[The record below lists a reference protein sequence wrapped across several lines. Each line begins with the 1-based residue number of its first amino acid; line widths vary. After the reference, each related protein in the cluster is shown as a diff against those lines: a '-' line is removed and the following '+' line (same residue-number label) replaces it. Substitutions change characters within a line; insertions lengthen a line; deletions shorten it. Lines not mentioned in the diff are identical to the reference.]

1 MTRMW
6 RLREERGAAAVE
18 FALISTVLFL
28 IGLGIIEFGA
38 TDTKYEVFVNAA
50 REGGRRAAVR
60 ATKAEIQSAITDS
73 AEGYTLSQTPNIT
86 VDGGVAADPPCNSTN
101 TGHTVTVSWTQT
113 FPISIPFLPAWSPSV
128 LIKGAF
134 RCE

>member
-1 MTRMW
+1 MRRL
-6 RLREERGAAAVE
+6 RLREERGTAAVE

-28 IGLGIIEFGA
+28 IVFGIIEFGA
-38 TDTKYEVFVNAA
+38 TYTKYEVFVNAA

-60 ATKAEIQSAITDS
+60 ATKAEIQSAITDAS
-73 AEGYTLSQTPNIT
+73 TGYTLSQTPSIT
-86 VDGGVAADPPCNSTN
+86 VNGGVASDPPCNSTN
-101 TGHTVTVSWTQT
+101 VGDTVTVSWTQT
-113 FPISIPFLPAWSPSV
+113 FAISIPFLPAWSPSV